1 MTMETLLLEN
11 LWKLS
16 DVEAKPQEKHAA
28 QLDVVVIKA
37 VCHVHHTVVVSQEN
51 TVIIHSKLI
60 MITIYQRICFK
71 MNMITNQ
78 INFNTTEPI

>member
-16 DVEAKPQEKHAA
+16 AEDAKPQEKHAA

-60 MITIYQRICFK
+60 MITIYHFSTVAIFNPPPPKILFK
-71 MNMITNQ
+71 IE
-78 INFNTTEPI
+78 F